1 MKTEKFS
8 MRNKS
13 EFFDRADAMHDCFF
27 TAALEDRTL
36 VLVYDRLEQYCGP
49 APDSPWF
56 AGFHQLTV
64 RYHGIDYL
72 DLRLK
77 FKRKEMDFDN
87 TVAPL
92 ENREL
97 IMNKYSVDSFGA
109 LTLYF
114 GDTVGKKRWG
124 GTIEMMPDEI
134 EYIWT

>member
-8 MRNKS
+8 MRNKG

-27 TAALEDRTL
+27 TASLADRTL
-36 VLVYDRLEQYCGP
+36 VLVYDRLEQYSGP

-77 FKRKEMDFDN
+77 FKKKEMDFDN

-97 IMNKYSVDSFGA
+97 IMYKYSIDSFGA
-109 LTLYF
+109 LTLHF
-114 GDTVGKKRWG
+114 WDTIGKKLWG
-124 GTIEMMPDEI
+124 GTIEISPNEI